1 MRTIRFGILA
11 TGDIAAR
18 LADTIATVENA
29 EVLAV
34 GSRTLEKAQAF
45 ADAHNIERAYGS
57 YEELCADPDVD
68 IIYVATPHSHHYE
81 NMLMCIEHNK
91 NILCEKSF
99 TVNADQ
105 AKDIAKRAKEK
116 GLFVMEALWVRFHEP
131 TIHAIETA
139 KDGRLGD
146 IRMVTVTFGRVSP
159 DVRGEADRYNRPALA
174 GGAILDLG
182 CYTTHAIEM
191 LFNEEKPVKI
201 LTSGTI
207 EDGIDTQSS
216 IILEYPNHKTVT
228 MMLAFRSYMTRH
240 FTVNGSVGRM
250 EAIFPTCMNAKIT
263 MLSGECEDIA
273 LPQPENNHKAEI
285 VHVVDCLNK
294 GLTNSPIC
302 PIESTIQVMEIL
314 DECRRQWGLVYPCE

>member
-18 LADTIATVENA
+18 LADTIASVEHA

-45 ADAHNIERAYGS
+45 AAEHHIPRAYGS
-57 YEELCADPDVD
+57 YEELCSDPDVD
-68 IIYVATPHSHHYE
+68 IIYIATPHSHHYQ
-81 NMLMCIEHNK
+81 NMLLCIEHNK
-91 NILCEKSF
+91 HILCEKSF
-99 TVNADQ
+99 TVNAAQ
-105 AKDIAKRAKEK
+105 AKEVARLAKEK
-116 GLFVMEALWVRFHEP
+116 NLFVMEALWVRFHQP
-131 TIHAIETA
+131 TMDAIAKA

-159 DVRGEADRYNRPALA
+159 DVKGDLDRYNRPALA

-182 CYTTHAIEM
+182 CYTTHAVQM
-191 LFNEEKPVKI
+191 LFDEEMPQKI

-207 EDGIDTQSS
+207 ENGIDTQSS
-216 IILEYPNHKTVT
+216 IILEYSNHRTVT

-240 FTVNGSVGRM
+240 FTVNGTIGRM
-250 EAIFPTCMNAKIT
+250 EAIFPTCMNAKIN
-263 MLSGECEDIA
+263 MLSGESYDIA
-273 LPQPENNHKAEI
+273 QPQPQNNHKAQIE
-285 VHVVDCLNK
+285 HVVDCLNR
-294 GLTNSPIC
+294 GLTDSPIC
-302 PIESTIQVMEIL
+302 PIASTIRVMEIL

>member
-18 LADTIATVENA
+18 LSDTIASVENA

-34 GSRTLEKAQAF
+34 GSRTLEKAQKF
-45 ADAHNIERAYGS
+45 ASEHNIPRAYGS
-57 YEELCADPDVD
+57 YEELCKDPDVD
-68 IIYVATPHSHHYE
+68 IIYIATPHSHHYE
-81 NMLMCIEHNK
+81 NMLLCIENNK
-91 NILCEKSF
+91 HILCEKSF
-99 TVNADQ
+99 TVNAAQ
-105 AKDIAKRAKEK
+105 ARDIANKAKEK
-116 GLFVMEALWVRFHEP
+116 KLFVMEALWVRFHKP
-131 TIHAIETA
+131 TIDAINKA

-159 DVRGEADRYNRPALA
+159 DVKGELDRYNRPALA

-182 CYTTHAIEM
+182 CYTTHAVEM
-191 LFNEEKPVKI
+191 LFDEEKPLKI

-207 EDGIDTQSS
+207 EGGIDTQSS
-216 IILEYPNHKTVT
+216 IILEYKDHKTVT

-240 FTVNGSVGRM
+240 FTVNGTVGRM
-250 EAIFPTCMNAKIT
+250 EAIFPTCANAKVT
-263 MLSGECEDIA
+263 MLTGESESIA
-273 LPQPENNHKAEI
+273 EEQPENNHKAEI
-285 VHVVDCLNK
+285 EHVVECLNN

-314 DECRRQWGLVYPCE
+314 DECRKQWGLVYPCE